1 MIEILEIRLARN
13 LNELLEKEIE
23 QIMSDVK
30 MESAG
35 ITIKLF
41 QKSNLNSDY
50 LIIIM
55 NSSGMSEKQCT
66 ELPDSAIKESQQRIK
81 AALSEYGLIN
91 HTKWNEIV
99 PVK

>member
-1 MIEILEIRLARN
+1 MIEILEIRLAGN
-13 LNELLEKEIE
+13 LNELLEKKIE
-23 QIMSDVK
+23 QIMLDVK

-35 ITIKLF
+35 ITINLY

-55 NSSGMSEKQCT
+55 NSSGIIEKQST
-66 ELPDSAIKESQQRIK
+66 ELGQRIK

-91 HTKWNEIV
+91 YSKWNEVNPI
-99 PVK
+99 K